1 MGLYDVRTEIQTAIS
16 ANFATHLAT
25 VATLKGVSLDT
36 SFTLYP
42 FERVDTFHAKS
53 LPGVGV
59 WIRSAAVGAKRQTRR
74 DWNVVVGI
82 DYGYR
87 GPSRTGVGQQLE
99 LALDAMM
106 RVIDGLAGT
115 GTIQGAGEEE
125 FATVAVHDLD
135 ELLQE
140 GGGVSVGSP
149 IAGAFR
155 VEVPI
160 NQQDTGL

>member
-1 MGLYDVRTEIQTAIS
+1 MGLYDVRTELQNAIN
-16 ANFATHLAT
+16 ANFTTHLAAIASEQSVT
-25 VATLKGVSLDT
+25 LDT
-36 SFTLYP
+36 TFTLYP
-42 FERVDTFHAKS
+42 LERLDTFHAKT

-82 DYGYR
+82 DYGFGGSNR
-87 GPSRTGVGQQLE
+87 ETVGRQVE

-106 RVIDGLAGT
+106 RVIDGLAQT

-125 FATVAVHDLD
+125 FATVAVHDVD

-140 GGGVSVGSP
+140 GGGVSIGSP
-149 IAGAFR
+149 IIAGFR
-155 VEVPI
+155 IEVPV